1 VVPATNIHTVPKYD
15 VCLSFA
21 GENRDYVEEVARHLT
36 DLGVSRFYDT
46 DEQADL
52 WGKNLVEHLDQI
64 YRKDSRFCVMFISE
78 AYVRKMWTKH
88 ERQSA
93 FDRAM
98 VSDTEYVLPVRFDN
112 TEIPALRV
120 GTGYLDISNRTP
132 RELAEMIAKKVGAAV
147 AAPSAGWEY
156 QLFSDTVA
164 MNLLK
169 LKAKRL
175 DHEMEYAAPGLTMTT
190 DTDALDYFMTR
201 TRTFDDTL
209 NGIEDLF
216 SPGKQQWAFG
226 PAGRPGDP
234 DKIRHLANAFVK
246 SYENL
251 LKWAADLRGTTTP
264 DRFRTLYKVA
274 AKLANQPLRQI
285 EEFVAQFA
293 AAAERRAGD
302 LELLISCDKSDMAAV
317 EAELKKVQTT

>member
-1 VVPATNIHTVPKYD
+1 MVPATNIHTVPKYD

-21 GENRDYVEEVARHLT
+21 GEDRDYVDEVARHLT

-78 AYVRKMWTKH
+78 AYARKMWTKH

-93 FDRAM
+93 FDRAL
-98 VSDTEYVLPVRFDN
+98 VSDTEYVLPVRFDD

-120 GTGYLDISNRTP
+120 GTGYLDLRNRTP
-132 RELAEMIAKKVGAAV
+132 RELAEMIARKVGAAV
-147 AAPSAGWEY
+147 GAPSAGWEY

-164 MNLLK
+164 MNLRK
-169 LKAKRL
+169 LKDKQL
-175 DHEMEYAAPGLTMTT
+175 NHEMGYALPGYAAST
-190 DTDALDYFMTR
+190 DTEALDYFLTR
-201 TRTFDDTL
+201 SRMFDDIV
-209 NGIEDLF
+209 NGIADLL
-216 SPGKQQWAFG
+216 SPGKLQWAFG
-226 PAGRPGDP
+226 PAGRPGDGE
-234 DKIRHLANAFVK
+234 KIRHLANAFVS
-246 SYENL
+246 SYEKL
-251 LKWAADLRGTTTP
+251 LDWAGALRGATTP
-264 DRFRTLYKVA
+264 DRFRTLYRVA
-274 AKLANQPLRQI
+274 AQLADQPLKQI
-285 EEFVAQFA
+285 EQFVEEFA

-302 LELLISCDKSDMAAV
+302 LQLTINYDTSAV